1 MPVAAVVFAA
11 LATSQSTIAMPPVAV
26 RSAAAVAFAALAA
39 SQSINID
46 WSGGSPKLDIPQPV
60 RPEAIAEPTEEERH
74 AELLQQALEINT
86 LDIPE
91 KEKMRMFQSTRE
103 ALKEELREKEEERA
117 EEKLRC
123 ATRWWSV
130 LTSWRRVLPSCRR
143 KGPRSWRQRAMTR
156 TTTSPSPSASI
167 SAAFRRG
174 STRTAACTRPPA
186 CRRRRSA
193 TTRKAA
199 NPDVPRG
206 SMKATL
212 KRLGAQLPPGTD
224 NEAALRAALDA
235 ELSRVPVKTLRG
247 LLFERGGGCTGC
259 SGAPSLRPPSS
270 RASPTRWSA
279 ATPPAP
285 SSRPLF
291 PMTTSGLNLY
301 EPRYKLLCRKVL
313 KADQIFGF
321 VVGSAGIGTLAKI
334 KTWRFAND
342 DARDGNCVMKVVGLR
357 RFRLGRAWEDKC
369 HGCVTGPL
377 HYADVSFFNDTEASE
392 KEAADSV
399 ALVKQSLKLHY
410 ALTSTAEQTELI
422 DELGDT
428 PTARDTGYAMSMW
441 LAAACV
447 SAHKACRPHASKL
460 LAGTSTVARLRK
472 VVEVQSAL
480 VDKKFKR
487 RG

>member
-1 MPVAAVVFAA
+1 VPVDDDDEDA
-11 LATSQSTIAMPPVAV
+11 L
-26 RSAAAVAFAALAA
+26 
-39 SQSINID
+39 
-46 WSGGSPKLDIPQPV
+46 
-60 RPEAIAEPTEEERH
+60 
-74 AELLQQALEINT
+74 
-86 LDIPE
+86 
-91 KEKMRMFQSTRE
+91 RE
-103 ALKEELREKEEERA
+103 AVDR
-117 EEKLRC
+117 
-123 ATRWWSV
+123 
-130 LTSWRRVLPSCRR
+130 
-143 KGPRSWRQRAMTR
+143 
-156 TTTSPSPSASI
+156 
-167 SAAFRRG
+167 
-174 STRTAACTRPPA
+174 
-186 CRRRRSA
+186 
-193 TTRKAA
+193 
-199 NPDVPRG
+199 
-206 SMKATL
+206 
-212 KRLGAQLPPGTD
+212 
-224 NEAALRAALDA
+224 ALRAA
-235 ELSRVPVKTLRG
+235 PVKLLRG
-247 LLFERGGGCTGC
+247 LLFERGGSCTGC
-259 SGAPSLRPPSS
+259 SERAEFEAAVVKSLANPLVGRHALPLFVYD
-270 RASPTRWSA
+270 
-279 ATPPAP
+279 
-285 SSRPLF
+285 RPLF

-342 DARDGNCVMKVVGLR
+342 DARDGNCEMKVVGLR
-357 RFRLGRAWEDKC
+357 RFRLGRAWED
-369 HGCVTGPL
+369 GNNL
-377 HYADVSFFNDTEASE
+377 HYADVSFFNDTDASE
-392 KEAADSV
+392 TEAVDSV

>member
-1 MPVAAVVFAA
+1 MNHETRYAPRPG
-11 LATSQSTIAMPPVAV
+11 TS
-26 RSAAAVAFAALAA
+26 
-39 SQSINID
+39 
-46 WSGGSPKLDIPQPV
+46 
-60 RPEAIAEPTEEERH
+60 
-74 AELLQQALEINT
+74 
-86 LDIPE
+86 
-91 KEKMRMFQSTRE
+91 
-103 ALKEELREKEEERA
+103 
-117 EEKLRC
+117 
-123 ATRWWSV
+123 
-130 LTSWRRVLPSCRR
+130 
-143 KGPRSWRQRAMTR
+143 
-156 TTTSPSPSASI
+156 
-167 SAAFRRG
+167 
-174 STRTAACTRPPA
+174 
-186 CRRRRSA
+186 
-193 TTRKAA
+193 
-199 NPDVPRG
+199 
-206 SMKATL
+206 
-212 KRLGAQLPPGTD
+212 AQLPPGTD

-247 LLFERGGGCTGC
+247 LLFERGGSCTGC
-259 SGAPSLRPPSS
+259 SERAEFEAAVVKSLANPLVGRHALPLFVYD
-270 RASPTRWSA
+270 
-279 ATPPAP
+279 
-285 SSRPLF
+285 RPLF

-342 DARDGNCVMKVVGLR
+342 DARDGNCEMKVVGLR

-369 HGCVTGPL
+369 HGCDTGPL